1 MNGWYEMV
9 NRKILITGAGG
20 FTGWHACQYFLNNG
34 YHVVGLVRKK
44 RFNKDLPNYKE
55 WECDLTDEFSVYD
68 TIKAIKPDYILHTA
82 GKNDVKES
90 WEKPAEYVT
99 VNVLATVHLLEA
111 VRKVKNNGKI
121 LVIGSALEFD
131 PSGLLNHPYGLT
143 KTFQSLVAKS
153 WQTLF
158 HLPIMIAKPTNL
170 IGPGPSNGF
179 CSLIAEKI
187 ALAEKD
193 CLAEPV
199 LIDDSTQERDFLDVR
214 DAVRAYELILLK
226 GKIGE
231 VYPIGTGCY
240 RTLKNVID
248 SFQSL
253 TTVPVPVHMK
263 VNKHDSGTDKAQ
275 GKMDLTNIRALDWH
289 PGYPFLSSLN
299 DILTY
304 YRNKG

>member
-1 MNGWYEMV
+1 MGS
-9 NRKILITGAGG
+9 RKILITGAGG
-20 FTGWHACQYFLNNG
+20 FTGWHACQYFRNNG

-44 RFNKDLPNYKE
+44 RYNKDFPNYEE
-55 WECDLTDEFSVYD
+55 WECDLTDEFSVYKI
-68 TIKAIKPDYILHTA
+68 IKAIKPDYVLHTA

-111 VRKVKNNGKI
+111 FRQVKYGGKI

-131 PSGLLNHPYGLT
+131 PIGLPNHPYGLT

-153 WQTLF
+153 WETLF

-179 CSLIAEKI
+179 CSRIAEKI
-187 ALAEKD
+187 ALAEKN
-193 CLAEPV
+193 CLTEPV
-199 LIDDSTQERDFLDVR
+199 LIDDPTQERDFLDVR
-214 DAVRAYELILLK
+214 DAIRAYELILLK
-226 GKIGE
+226 GRIGE

-240 RTLKNVID
+240 RTLMTVLN
-248 SFQSL
+248 SYQSL
-253 TTVPVPVHMK
+253 TTISIPVHMK
-263 VNKHDSGTDKAQ
+263 TNKHNFSTDK
-275 GKMDLTNIRALDWH
+275 GTRKVDLTNIHALGWH
-289 PGYPFLSSLN
+289 PDYPFLSSLS